1 MVRVLIEV
9 YCNNV
14 RIDKQ
19 ILVMSLAH
27 YNKYYQS
34 NMNISN
40 NIDIKTMILAN
51 I

>member
-9 YCNNV
+9 YCRNV

-19 ILVMSLAH
+19 VLVMPLAH

-34 NMNISN
+34 NMNVSN